1 MNKEIRCPHC
11 NKSLEGRDKF
21 YREVVIDD
29 CDWYGI
35 ENGELVY
42 CDITPSQPSY
52 GPLICMNCK
61 EEIEEYINELIDKEE
76 LEGEL

>member
-1 MNKEIRCPHC
+1 MTK
-11 NKSLEGRDKF
+11 
-21 YREVVIDD
+21 
-29 CDWYGI
+29 
-35 ENGELVY
+35 LVY